1 MKKYN
6 FTQLLN
12 LLGMPVLLIVL
23 GLILLFSPDTASALV
38 GKVLAWAGILAGIA
52 FLVNAFAGDP
62 VQKNNRIIF
71 AVVCFAAG
79 LWLLMN
85 PLFPAKFIGRVLGL
99 FLLLRGGQD
108 IRVNLQYSHGKIK
121 FTPGLIIAGV
131 TALAG
136 IVLMVLPM
144 ASSRLLFAF
153 VGIVMICAG
162 AAEAYDRIKGPRLLD
177 EGDDPDIID
186 AL

>member
-12 LLGMPVLLIVL
+12 LLGMPVLIIVL

-38 GKVLAWAGILAGIA
+38 GKVLAWGGILAGAA
-52 FLVNAFAGDP
+52 FLVNALTGDP
-62 VQKNNRIIF
+62 VRKNNRIIF
-71 AVVCFAAG
+71 AVVCFAG
-79 LWLLMN
+79 GIWLLMN

-99 FLLLRGGQD
+99 FLMIRGGQD
-108 IRVNLQYSHGKIK
+108 IRVNLQYNRGKIQ

-131 TALAG
+131 TALIG
-136 IVLMVLPM
+136 LVLMVLPM
-144 ASSRLLFAF
+144 TSSRLLLTF

-162 AAEAYDRIKGPRLLD
+162 AAEAYDRIHGRNLLD
-177 EGDDPDIID
+177 EGDDPNIID